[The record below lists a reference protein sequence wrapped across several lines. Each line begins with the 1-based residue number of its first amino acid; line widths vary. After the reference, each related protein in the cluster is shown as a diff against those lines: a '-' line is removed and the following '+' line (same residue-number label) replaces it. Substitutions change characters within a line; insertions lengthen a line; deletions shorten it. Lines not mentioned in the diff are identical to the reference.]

1 MTIAIQ
7 YPAALYVYGPFPSVP
22 GMSRPR
28 TLYAARRAPA
38 CPVIIAETPDAARKM
53 DAALNDCANA
63 ARVNSAAPPAVWI
76 DAAQWLTNREI
87 RHAAAMAGCRVV
99 DPAQCQADGCD
110 APAMDTGDLCH
121 DCQADV
127 MPRMWAPADMAREA
141 AEARWRFHDAEDTL
155 DLY

>member
-7 YPAALYVYGPFPSVP
+7 YPSALYYFGPFPSVP

-28 TLYAARRAPA
+28 TVYAATPAPA
-38 CPVIIAETPDAARKM
+38 CPVVIADTPDAARKL
-53 DAALNDCANA
+53 DAALDDCANA
-63 ARVNSAAPPAVWI
+63 ARNNAGAPPAIWI

-87 RHAAAMAGCRVV
+87 RHAAAMAGCRIVEPAAPDDDAAP
-99 DPAQCQADGCD
+99 DP
-110 APAMDTGDLCH
+110 
-121 DCQADV
+121 
-127 MPRMWAPADMAREA
+127 AREA